1 MKILNPQSSILNPQF
16 SGFLGYTLALTPV
29 QFMNFIFAGV
39 SLSYKDKR
47 MLSVQEKELCI
58 FGTTTTN

>member
-1 MKILNPQSSILNPQF
+1 MIETSSENQLEPNVCG
-16 SGFLGYTLALTPV
+16 STPV
-29 QFMNFIFAGV
+29 QIMNIFSAGV

-58 FGTTTTN
+58 FGKTTTN